1 MINFVEKK
9 RLRTEYFAFDPLI
22 VVTKKFYSRDLA
34 ALKNSQELCDSERQ
48 KQARNL
54 YLKVG
59 SIWL

>member
-22 VVTKKFYSRDLA
+22 VVTKNFYGRDLA
-34 ALKNSQELCDSERQ
+34 ALKNSQEFCYSERQ

-54 YLKVG
+54 YLKAG
-59 SIWL
+59 SI

>member
-1 MINFVEKK
+1 MNFVEKK

-22 VVTKKFYSRDLA
+22 VVTKKFYSRDLT
-34 ALKNSQELCDSERQ
+34 ALKNSQEFCDSERQ

-54 YLKVG
+54 YLKAG

>member
-9 RLRTEYFAFDPLI
+9 RLGTKYFAFDPLI
-22 VVTKKFYSRDLA
+22 VVTKKFCSRDLA

-54 YLKVG
+54 YLKAG